1 MSAGRSGVSRLRCDG
16 VSRLWRPAV
25 LTALLLL
32 LGAAPLSAA
41 NALLLQG
48 PDDGRGIP
56 FLYPNVMDYAVGSY
70 RLSEGSRVT
79 VYYTREAV
87 AVQEE
92 WETVGCNGR
101 RLRAFAFRGSA
112 VRYVSAEGFSLFLVV
127 PAAAGAQAGEAGA
140 ADGDGAAAEGPPAP
154 TPSRARLC
162 SFIDQFIEDFTYFRG
177 AVGERDG
184 APFPAVLQFPGS

>member
-1 MSAGRSGVSRLRCDG
+1 
-16 VSRLWRPAV
+16 V
-25 LTALLLL
+25 LAALLLL

-41 NALLLQG
+41 NALLLEG

-101 RLRAFAFRGSA
+101 SLRAFAFRGSA
-112 VRYVSAEGFSLFLVV
+112 VRYVSAEGFNLFLVF
-127 PAAAGAQAGEAGA
+127 PAAAAGSQADEG
-140 ADGDGAAAEGPPAP
+140 GAAAGGPPAP
-154 TPSRARLC
+154 TPSRASLC

-184 APFPAVLQFPGS
+184 VPFPAVLQLPGS

>member
-1 MSAGRSGVSRLRCDG
+1 MSSGRSAVSRLRRDG
-16 VSRLWRPAV
+16 VSRLWRPA
-25 LTALLLL
+25 LLPALLLL
-32 LGAAPLSAA
+32 VGAAPLSAA
-41 NALLLQG
+41 NALLLEG

-56 FLYPNVMDYAVGSY
+56 FLYPNVMDYAVGRY

-101 RLRAFAFRGSA
+101 SLRGFAFRGNS
-112 VRYVSAEGFSLFLVV
+112 VRYVPGDEFSLFLVF
-127 PAAAGAQAGEAGA
+127 PADAGAQAGEGEAAAAGA
-140 ADGDGAAAEGPPAP
+140 RA
-154 TPSRARLC
+154 PSRARLC

-177 AVGERDG
+177 AVGDRDG